1 MVYEGPVRRGPK
13 RRNMLAETRLLAEYL
28 AERYPGAEVHVHF
41 RVGSDPE
48 IVGVTLES
56 EEERRFAR
64 NFNRWA
70 DALVVLPAE
79 LVLIEA
85 TMWRATE
92 KVGRLQEY
100 LILAQATPELAQ
112 YRGRPLR
119 AELLTAQHDT
129 VAEELCRRLG
139 FRYTH
144 YEPSWF
150 PEFLAAYPERR
161 RRTPHAGM
169 VAAAAEA
176 ESRAPTVE

>member
-1 MVYEGPVRRGPK
+1 
-13 RRNMLAETRLLAEYL
+13 MLAETRLLSEYV
-28 AERYPGAEVHVHF
+28 AERYPGSHVQMHF
-41 RVGSDPE
+41 RVGTDPE

-70 DALVVLPAE
+70 DALVVRPTE

-100 LILAQATPELAQ
+100 LILAQATPELVQ

-119 AELLTAQHDT
+119 GELVTAQHDA
-129 VAEELCRRLG
+129 VAEVLCQRQGLT
-139 FRYTH
+139 YVH
-144 YEPSWF
+144 YEPSWMG
-150 PEFLAAYPERR
+150 EFLAAYPDRR
-161 RRTPHAGM
+161 RRAPHAGM
-169 VAAAAEA
+169 AIAAAEA
-176 ESRAPTVE
+176 EARAPRVE